1 MVVTLLAAQS
11 IFSTNRIVMED
22 QQIINLIIGVVLSV
36 LGWFARQLWD
46 AVQDLKKD
54 VKQIE
59 VDLPTHYVRKEDLDV
74 RLDRLETVLN
84 RIFEKLDHKADK

>member
-1 MVVTLLAAQS
+1 MTDQS
-11 IFSTNRIVMED
+11 
-22 QQIINLIIGVVLSV
+22 IINLIIGAVLSV

-46 AVQDLKKD
+46 AVQDLKRD
-54 VKQIE
+54 MKQIE

-74 RLDRLETVLN
+74 RMDRIEAALN

>member
-1 MVVTLLAAQS
+1 
-11 IFSTNRIVMED
+11 MED
-22 QQIINLIIGVVLSV
+22 QQIINVIIGVVLSV

-74 RLDRLETVLN
+74 RLDRLEAVLN
-84 RIFEKLDHKADK
+84 RIFEKLDNKADK

>member
-1 MVVTLLAAQS
+1 MT
-11 IFSTNRIVMED
+11 D
-22 QQIINLIIGVVLSV
+22 QAIINLIIGAVLSV

-59 VDLPTHYVRKEDLDV
+59 VDLPTYYVRKEDLEN
-74 RLDRLETVLN
+74 RLDRIEASLN

>member
-1 MVVTLLAAQS
+1 
-11 IFSTNRIVMED
+11 MED
-22 QQIINLIIGVVLSV
+22 QQIINVIIGVVLSV

-74 RLDRLETVLN
+74 RLDRLEAVLN
-84 RIFEKLDHKADK
+84 RIFEKLDHKADKYWMTMKQ

>member
-1 MVVTLLAAQS
+1 M
-11 IFSTNRIVMED
+11 ND
-22 QQIINLIIGVVLSV
+22 QQIINIIIGVVLSV